1 MMSTAESN
9 ELSNVL
15 DRVKSW
21 SPPLRI
27 ALARRILE
35 TLDTSDVG
43 RTEHHPPIVK
53 PTRGV
58 PVERVLGMLKTD
70 REPPSD
76 EECRRIVEEERW
88 KKYGPETS

>member
-1 MMSTAESN
+1 MSTAEAN
-9 ELSNVL
+9 ELSDVL

-35 TLDTSDVG
+35 TLDTSAVG
-43 RTEHHPPIVK
+43 EPERHPVIEE

-70 REPPSD
+70 REPPND
-76 EECRRIVEEERW
+76 EECRQIVEEERW
-88 KKYGPETS
+88 KKYGSGMS

>member
-1 MMSTAESN
+1 MMSTAEAD
-9 ELSNVL
+9 ELSDVL

-35 TLDTSDVG
+35 TLDTSPVG
-43 RTEHHPPIVK
+43 VPERRPAIEE

-58 PVERVLGMLKTD
+58 PVETVLGMLRTD

-76 EECRRIVEEERW
+76 EECRQIVEEERW
-88 KKYGPETS
+88 KKYGS